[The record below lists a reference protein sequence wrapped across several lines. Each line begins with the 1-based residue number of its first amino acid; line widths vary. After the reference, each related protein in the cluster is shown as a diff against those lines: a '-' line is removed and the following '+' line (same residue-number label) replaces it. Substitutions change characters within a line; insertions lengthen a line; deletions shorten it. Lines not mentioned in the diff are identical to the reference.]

1 MYHTPD
7 AFADLLQRARAG
19 DPESQEEIVHTYSP
33 PLLGAIS
40 LKLKEFTNLQR
51 LRSAEDF
58 AQEVWMRF
66 FGWPWQHPVGWLFK
80 KEFASHG
87 ALRSFLVHAGRS
99 RVLSL
104 VCQYLRGGKRD
115 LRGDRPLDAVADQEL
130 VSSEPGPE
138 RIAAER
144 DEWEQLQRSLPE
156 PICVVVRLFGEGWT
170 VAAVADE
177 LGLSARTIARIRDHA
192 AHGQYPLPVERN

>member
-1 MYHTPD
+1 
-7 AFADLLQRARAG
+7 
-19 DPESQEEIVHTYSP
+19 
-33 PLLGAIS
+33 LGAIS

-66 FGWPWQHPVGWLFK
+66 FGWPWQRPVGWLFK
-80 KEFASHG
+80 KQFASHA
-87 ALRSFLVHAGRS
+87 ALRSFLVRAGRS

-138 RIAAER
+138 RIAAGR

-156 PICVVVRLFGEGWT
+156 TSCIVVRLLGEGWT
-170 VAAVADE
+170 ITSITEEV
-177 LGLSARTIARIRDHA
+177 GLSPRTIARIRDRA
-192 AHGQYPLPVERN
+192 AHSQYPLPVERN